1 MTTAKFVSYLR
12 VSTDRQG
19 RSGLGLEAQR
29 KAVTDYLNGGN
40 WELLAEFVEIET
52 GKRDDR
58 PKLKEALHRCKV
70 TGATLVIAKLDRLS
84 RNLAFIAALQD
95 SGAKFVAADTPEAN
109 ETMIQF
115 MAVIAQHARKM
126 ISTRTKAALAAAKAR
141 GVRLGHPNLAALQA
155 VGAGKPGWTA
165 GADANRAGAD
175 QHARDVR
182 PVIEAIRA
190 DGTTSLKGIARELK
204 ARSILTARGGQ
215 WYATTVRNL
224 LARC

>member
-115 MAVIAQHARKM
+115 IAVIAQHARK
-126 ISTRTKAALAAAKAR
+126 IIRTRTKTALTL
-141 GVRLGHPNLAALQA
+141 VN
-155 VGAGKPGWTA
+155 
-165 GADANRAGAD
+165 
-175 QHARDVR
+175 
-182 PVIEAIRA
+182 
-190 DGTTSLKGIARELK
+190 
-204 ARSILTARGGQ
+204 
-215 WYATTVRNL
+215 
-224 LARC
+224 